1 LWLALRPSLAAASTL
16 DSRIRDLHTRRMELH
31 SLGGYRLL
39 EPVPSLSSITRLFLA
54 CPDGAPEGS
63 PATALAKVLMPGDGE
78 VYSMLKA
85 QFAHEANLLR
95 SFSHP
100 GIPSLRA
107 AGTRTGVDFFV
118 MDYIAGVDLGVLLG
132 HDGEEARPLSK
143 ELAVYILG
151 QLADALRYV
160 HTFEVSTDIEGG
172 GEGAEAAEGAE
183 ALEGEA
189 PAESASDDDD
199 DDDDDDGGDGGGDG
213 FEDLDVLHRDLC
225 PANVYL
231 SLDGDVILGDFGS
244 ATSKWLAPEFSTA
257 DAGHVAYKA
266 PERVTGSGK
275 ATVKSDLFSL
285 AVILWEI
292 LRGERCFTAGNDLET
307 MDEIVRF
314 DISHSSR
321 RVSGLSSK
329 LSEVLRRNLDRDPER
344 RYPHAYKVLQRLSQ
358 SPEAG
363 AAEKSRQELSRMVAE
378 AMATR
383 VPSKPR

>member
-1 LWLALRPSLAAASTL
+1 MAASTL
-16 DSRIRDLHTRRMELH
+16 DSRIRGLHTRRMELH

-39 EPVPSLSSITRLFLA
+39 EPVPTLSSTTRCFLA
-54 CPDGAPEGS
+54 CLDSAPEGS
-63 PATALAKVLMPGDGE
+63 PPTALAKVLMPGEGE
-78 VYSMLKA
+78 VYSVLKA

-132 HDGEEARPLSK
+132 HESGEPRPLSK

-160 HTFEVSTDIEGG
+160 HTFEVSTEP
-172 GEGAEAAEGAE
+172 EAD
-183 ALEGEA
+183 GEA
-189 PAESASDDDD
+189 DGEATGEAKPTSASDDDD
-199 DDDDDDGGDGGGDG
+199 DDDDGDDGGGDG

-244 ATSKWLAPEFSTA
+244 ATSKWLAPEFTSA

-285 AVILWEI
+285 GVILWEI
-292 LRGERCFTAGNDLET
+292 LRGERCFTAGNELET

-378 AMATR
+378 AMAAR

>member
-1 LWLALRPSLAAASTL
+1 
-16 DSRIRDLHTRRMELH
+16 MELH

-39 EPVPSLSSITRLFLA
+39 EPVPTLSSITRLFLA
-54 CPDGAPEGS
+54 RRDDAPEDA
-63 PATALAKVLMPGDGE
+63 PASALAKVLLPGDGE
-78 VYSMLKA
+78 QFALFKA

-107 AGTRTGVDFFV
+107 AGTQNGVDFFV
-118 MDYIAGVDLGVLLG
+118 MDYVPGVDLAVLLG
-132 HDGEEARPLSK
+132 HEQNEPRALSR

-160 HTFEVSTDIEGG
+160 HSFEVPIDDGT
-172 GEGAEAAEGAE
+172 GEGEGSGEPVVAEDDEDDEVIDETAEA
-183 ALEGEA
+183 
-189 PAESASDDDD
+189 
-199 DDDDDDGGDGGGDG
+199 DG
-213 FEDLDVLHRDLC
+213 FEYLDVLHRDLC
-225 PANVYL
+225 PANVFL
-231 SLDGDVILGDFGS
+231 SLDGDVVLGDFGS
-244 ATSKWLAPEFSTA
+244 ASSKWLAPELTA
-257 DAGHVAYKA
+257 NDAGHIAYKA

-285 AVILWEI
+285 AVILWEM
-292 LRGERCFTAGNDLET
+292 LRGERCFKAASELET

-321 RVSGLSSK
+321 RVTGLSSK

-344 RYPHAYKVLQRLSQ
+344 RYPDAYKVLQRLSQ

-363 AAEKSRQELSRMVAE
+363 GAERARQELARLVGE
-378 AMATR
+378 AVRERPR
-383 VPSKPR
+383 VKPDRR

>member
-1 LWLALRPSLAAASTL
+1 
-16 DSRIRDLHTRRMELH
+16 MELH

-39 EPVPSLSSITRLFLA
+39 EPVPTLSSITRLFLA
-54 CPDGAPEGS
+54 RRDDAPDDAPAS
-63 PATALAKVLMPGDGE
+63 ALAKVLLPDSGDE
-78 VYSMLKA
+78 FQLLKA

-107 AGTRTGVDFFV
+107 AGTQTGVDFFV
-118 MDYIAGVDLGVLLG
+118 MDYVPGVDLAVLLG
-132 HDGEEARPLSK
+132 HEQNEPRALSR

-160 HTFEVSTDIEGG
+160 HGFEVPTDDGSTADGGG
-172 GEGAEAAEGAE
+172 GEGADGSADGSDETETDDEAE
-183 ALEGEA
+183 
-189 PAESASDDDD
+189 
-199 DDDDDDGGDGGGDG
+199 DDDG
-213 FEDLDVLHRDLC
+213 FEYLDVLHRDLC

-231 SLDGDVILGDFGS
+231 SLDGDVVLGDFGS
-244 ATSKWLAPEFSTA
+244 ASSKWLAPEFTA
-257 DAGHVAYKA
+257 NDAGHVAYKA

-285 AVILWEI
+285 AVILWEM
-292 LRGERCFTAGNDLET
+292 LRGERCFKAASELET

-321 RVSGLSSK
+321 RVAGLSSK

-344 RYPHAYKVLQRLSQ
+344 RYPDAYKVLQRLSQ
-358 SPEAG
+358 APEAG
-363 AAEKSRQELSRMVAE
+363 GAERARQELARLVAE
-378 AMATR
+378 AVRERRA
-383 VPSKPR
+383 

>member
-1 LWLALRPSLAAASTL
+1 MATL
-16 DSRIRDLHTRRMELH
+16 DRRIPALHTRSMELH

-39 EPVPSLSSITRLFLA
+39 EPVPLLSSINRLYLA
-54 CPDGAPEGS
+54 RPDNAPEGA
-63 PATALAKVLMPGDGE
+63 PATTVAKILMPGEGE
-78 VYSMLKA
+78 DFTMLKA

-100 GIPSLRA
+100 CIPTLRA
-107 AGTRTGVDFFV
+107 AGTQDGVDFFV
-118 MDYIAGVDLGVLLG
+118 MDYIVGVDLSVLLG
-132 HDGEEARPLSK
+132 HEDGEPRGLSK

-160 HTFEVSTDIEGG
+160 HTFEIPTED
-172 GEGAEAAEGAE
+172 GE
-183 ALEGEA
+183 
-189 PAESASDDDD
+189 D
-199 DDDDDDGGDGGGDG
+199 
-213 FEDLDVLHRDLC
+213 FEDLEVLHRDLC
-225 PANVYL
+225 PANVFL
-231 SLDGDVILGDFGS
+231 SVDGDVVLGDFGS
-244 ATSKWLAPEFSTA
+244 ASSKWLDSTFTA
-257 DAGHVAYKA
+257 TDAGHVAYKA

-285 AVILWEI
+285 AVMLWEI
-292 LRGERCFTAGNDLET
+292 LRGERCFIAGNELET

-358 SPEAG
+358 SPEAQS
-363 AAEKSRQELSRMVAE
+363 AEQSRQELAKLVTT
-378 AMATR
+378 ATR
-383 VPSKPR
+383 ERKVVRP

>member
-1 LWLALRPSLAAASTL
+1 
-16 DSRIRDLHTRRMELH
+16 MELH

-39 EPVPSLSSITRLFLA
+39 EPVPTLSSISRLFLA
-54 CPDGAPEGS
+54 RRDDAPEDA
-63 PATALAKVLMPGDGE
+63 PASALAKILLPGSGE
-78 VYSMLKA
+78 QFAMLKA

-107 AGTRTGVDFFV
+107 AGTQNGVDFFV
-118 MDYIAGVDLGVLLG
+118 MDYVAGVDLAVLLG
-132 HDGEEARPLSK
+132 HEQNEPRALSK

-160 HTFEVSTDIEGG
+160 HSFEVPTDDGTPASEADPPDPDK
-172 GEGAEAAEGAE
+172 EAE
-183 ALEGEA
+183 
-189 PAESASDDDD
+189 PDD
-199 DDDDDDGGDGGGDG
+199 DDDDDDGVGDGVGDGDDG
-213 FEDLDVLHRDLC
+213 FEYLDVLHRDLC
-225 PANVYL
+225 PANVFV
-231 SLDGDVILGDFGS
+231 SLDGDVVLGDFGS
-244 ATSKWLAPEFSTA
+244 ASSKWLAPEFTA
-257 DAGHVAYKA
+257 NDAGHVAYKA

-285 AVILWEI
+285 AVMLWEM
-292 LRGERCFTAGNDLET
+292 LRGERCFKAASELET

-321 RVSGLSSK
+321 RVPGLSSK

-344 RYPHAYKVLQRLSQ
+344 RYPDAYKVLQRLSQ

-363 AAEKSRQELSRMVAE
+363 GAERARQELAHLVAGAVRE
-378 AMATR
+378 RRR
-383 VPSKPR
+383 VKPDRR

>member
-1 LWLALRPSLAAASTL
+1 
-16 DSRIRDLHTRRMELH
+16 MELH

-39 EPVPSLSSITRLFLA
+39 EPVPTLSSINRLFLA
-54 CPDGAPEGS
+54 RRDDAPEDA
-63 PATALAKVLMPGDGE
+63 PATTLAKVLLPGSGDQFA
-78 VYSMLKA
+78 MLKA

-107 AGTRTGVDFFV
+107 AGTQNGVDFFV
-118 MDYIAGVDLGVLLG
+118 MDYVAGVDLAVLLG
-132 HDGEEARPLSK
+132 HEQNEPRGLSK

-160 HTFEVSTDIEGG
+160 HGFEVPTDDGV
-172 GEGAEAAEGAE
+172 
-183 ALEGEA
+183 A
-189 PAESASDDDD
+189 PAEHEIDGEGERPPADAGGADEADGADDADEPDDDD
-199 DDDDDDGGDGGGDG
+199 EASVDGDG
-213 FEDLDVLHRDLC
+213 FEYLDVLHRDLC
-225 PANVYL
+225 PANVFL
-231 SLDGDVILGDFGS
+231 SLDGDVVLGDFGS
-244 ATSKWLAPEFSTA
+244 ASSKWLAPELTGNH
-257 DAGHVAYKA
+257 AGHIAYKA

-285 AVILWEI
+285 AVILWEM
-292 LRGERCFTAGNDLET
+292 LRGERCFKAASELET

-321 RVSGLSSK
+321 RVTGLSSK

-344 RYPHAYKVLQRLSQ
+344 RYPDAYKVLQRLSQ

-363 AAEKSRQELSRMVAE
+363 GAERARQELARLVAE
-378 AMATR
+378 AVR
-383 VPSKPR
+383 DRRRSKPDRR

>member
-1 LWLALRPSLAAASTL
+1 
-16 DSRIRDLHTRRMELH
+16 MELH

-39 EPVPSLSSITRLFLA
+39 EPVPLLSSITRLYLA
-54 CPDGAPEGS
+54 RPDNAPEDA
-63 PATALAKVLMPGDGE
+63 PAVAMAKILMPGEGE
-78 VYSMLKA
+78 GFTMLKA

-100 GIPSLRA
+100 CIPSLRA
-107 AGTRTGVDFFV
+107 AGTQNGVDFFV
-118 MDYIAGVDLGVLLG
+118 MDYIHGVDLSVLLG
-132 HDGEEARPLSK
+132 HESGEVRGLTK

-160 HTFEVSTDIEGG
+160 HTFEIPTGST
-172 GEGAEAAEGAE
+172 
-183 ALEGEA
+183 
-189 PAESASDDDD
+189 
-199 DDDDDDGGDGGGDG
+199 GDGKGDDE
-213 FEDLDVLHRDLC
+213 FEDLEVLHRDVC
-225 PANVYL
+225 PANVFL
-231 SLDGDVILGDFGS
+231 STDGDVVLGDFGS
-244 ATSKWLAPEFSTA
+244 ASSKWLAPEFTAA

-292 LRGERCFTAGNDLET
+292 LRGERCFTAGNELET

-363 AAEKSRQELSRMVAE
+363 SAEDSRQELGRLVTE
-378 AMATR
+378 AMRERKVA
-383 VPSKPR
+383 KPR

>member
-1 LWLALRPSLAAASTL
+1 
-16 DSRIRDLHTRRMELH
+16 MELH

-39 EPVPSLSSITRLFLA
+39 EPVPTLSSTTRLFLA
-54 CPDGAPEGS
+54 CPESAPDGAP
-63 PATALAKVLMPGDGE
+63 ATNLAKVLMPGEGE
-78 VYSMLKA
+78 GFNMVKA

-95 SFSHP
+95 SFSHT

-107 AGTRTGVDFFV
+107 AGTQNGVDFFV
-118 MDYIAGVDLGVLLG
+118 MDYIAGVDLGELLG
-132 HDGEEARPLSK
+132 HDRGEPRPLSK

-160 HTFEVSTDIEGG
+160 HTFEVPT
-172 GEGAEAAEGAE
+172 AEGE
-183 ALEGEA
+183 E
-189 PAESASDDDD
+189 
-199 DDDDDDGGDGGGDG
+199 GDG

-231 SLDGDVILGDFGS
+231 SLEGDVVLGDFGS
-244 ATSKWLAPEFSTA
+244 ASSKWLAPEFTA
-257 DAGHVAYKA
+257 AEAGHVAYKA

-285 AVILWEI
+285 AMILWEI
-292 LRGERCFTAGNDLET
+292 LRGERCFTAGNELET

-358 SPEAG
+358 SSEAG
-363 AAEKSRQELSRMVAE
+363 AAEKSRQELSRLVAE
-378 AMATR
+378 AVAERRSTA
-383 VPSKPR
+383 PAE

>member
-1 LWLALRPSLAAASTL
+1 
-16 DSRIRDLHTRRMELH
+16 MELH

-39 EPVPSLSSITRLFLA
+39 EPVPTLSSISRLFLA
-54 CPDGAPEGS
+54 RRDDAPEDA
-63 PATALAKVLMPGDGE
+63 PATALAKVLLPGSGDE
-78 VYSMLKA
+78 FAMLKA

-107 AGTRTGVDFFV
+107 AGTQNGVDFFV
-118 MDYIAGVDLGVLLG
+118 MDYVPGVDLAVLLG
-132 HDGEEARPLSK
+132 HEQNEPRALSK

-160 HTFEVSTDIEGG
+160 HGFEVPTDDGPAAG
-172 GEGAEAAEGAE
+172 EAAVDDDGDE
-183 ALEGEA
+183 
-189 PAESASDDDD
+189 DDDD
-199 DDDDDDGGDGGGDG
+199 DEDEGGGDDG
-213 FEDLDVLHRDLC
+213 FEYLDVLHRDLC
-225 PANVYL
+225 PANVFL
-231 SLDGDVILGDFGS
+231 SLDGDVVLGDFGS
-244 ATSKWLAPEFSTA
+244 ASSKWLAPELTA
-257 DAGHVAYKA
+257 NDAGHVAYKA

-285 AVILWEI
+285 AVMLWEM
-292 LRGERCFTAGNDLET
+292 LRGERCFKAASQLET

-321 RVSGLSSK
+321 RVTGLSSK

-344 RYPHAYKVLQRLSQ
+344 RYPDAYKVLQRLSQ

-363 AAEKSRQELSRMVAE
+363 GAERARQELARLVAE
-378 AMATR
+378 AVR
-383 VPSKPR
+383 ERPRIKPDRR